1 MQAVFNTAAAGISG
15 ALKRFEDSAARTAQA
30 PLDNIA
36 KETVER
42 LQASTQLAV
51 NVAVLRTAQDMTRA
65 LLDIKV

>member
-30 PLDNIA
+30 PLDNIGE
-36 KETVER
+36 ETIER